1 MNSRSNFRLLDQ
13 SRRLLLL
20 SCLLK
25 HLLSFKK
32 GMSGV
37 FSLFI
42 AMKMVCVGCASWL
55 LILFREALYCQCFFK
70 PIQF

>member
-1 MNSRSNFRLLDQ
+1 MLDQ

-37 FSLFI
+37 FSVFI
-42 AMKMVCVGCASWL
+42 VMKMVCVGCECYLEKHLTFNAFSNPFSFEGWMRK
-55 LILFREALYCQCFFK
+55 FWF
-70 PIQF
+70 